1 MYMCELEKKS
11 TYGTLKIRWNENL
24 FKDQYVFLIT
34 SFEQLKALEK
44 GARSSPAEHEKGQ
57 EGPRLEE
64 RGEPRRGRQLVCR
77 VTASWS
83 HWLRIPRHKA
93 VDWPPH
99 LEVY

>member
-11 TYGTLKIRWNENL
+11 TYGTLKIRWHENL

-34 SFEQLKALEK
+34 SFEQLKALEQ

-64 RGEPRRGRQLVCR
+64 RGEPRRGRQGQATQRWTPDRLESNGVSCYRLLVPL
-77 VTASWS
+77 A
-83 HWLRIPRHKA
+83 
-93 VDWPPH
+93 
-99 LEVY
+99 